1 MTSIRVARRYAAAL
15 MATAA
20 GADQLRVIG
29 EDLERIDA
37 VLRGSRELV
46 MVLKSPVISSGKKT
60 AVLDAIFG
68 TRLSDMTK
76 VFLRLLVAKG
86 REDHLSDIIVQFRAL
101 RDLREG
107 TIAVDVVSAVALT
120 PAQQRELTRELASYT
135 QKQVR
140 LGFRLDPAIRGGMIV
155 RLGDTVLDGSL
166 RRQLER
172 LRDQLADGAP
182 VAA

>member
-1 MTSIRVARRYAAAL
+1 MAAA
-15 MATAA
+15 T
-20 GADQLRVIG
+20 GADQLRAIG
-29 EDLERIDA
+29 DDLEGIDA

-46 MVLKSPVISSGKKT
+46 LLLKSPVVSPGKKR
-60 AVLDAIFG
+60 AVLEAIFG
-68 TRLSDMTK
+68 TRVSDATK
-76 VFLRLLVAKG
+76 VFLRLLVAKR
-86 REDHLSDIIVQFRAL
+86 REDHLSEIIGQFRAL

-107 TIAVDVVSAVALT
+107 TVAVDVVSAVALT
-120 PAQQRELTRELASYT
+120 AAQQRELTRELASYT

-172 LRDQLADGAP
+172 LRDRLAEGAA